1 MTAKTEREIA
11 PDFLYRHFKMLVNQ
25 AILAL
30 GKRTVQKIVDEA
42 EVGG

>member
-1 MTAKTEREIA
+1 MTTKTEQQIA
-11 PDFLYRHFKMLVNQ
+11 PEFLYRHFKMLVNQ

-30 GKRTVQKIVDEA
+30 GKRAVQKILDEA

>member
-1 MTAKTEREIA
+1 MSIDTEQQIA

-30 GKRTVQKIVDEA
+30 GKKTVQKIIDDA